1 MLKKWQKRVEG
12 SFAESSLSVNKKT
25 FYITTPIYY
34 VNDVPHIGH
43 TSTTIFADIIARY
56 HKELGKEVF
65 FLTGTDEH
73 GAKIAQAAEKAGL
86 SPKEFCDSIAPR
98 FEKIW
103 KRLNISNEFFIRT
116 TNPKHKKVVQELIN
130 KIYQKGDIY
139 KSVYQGLYCIGC
151 EKFLTE
157 SDLENGH
164 CPLHP
169 PEQTV
174 EQKEENW
181 FFKLSKYIP
190 QLIKLIEDDDTNYIF
205 PEGKRQEV
213 LSKLK
218 AGVHDISFSRANVKW
233 GIPILWDKTQT
244 IYVWV
249 DALINYY
256 SATVFLPGKEKFW
269 PANIHL
275 LAKEILW
282 FHTVIWQAMLMA
294 AGLPLPHKTFT
305 HSFYIMDDKKMSK
318 SLGNLIK
325 PEEMIKLFGIDA
337 SRYLVASSLPLE
349 NDTNVSIDRFK
360 QKYNADLANGLGN
373 LVSRTAKL
381 SQKNNF
387 KLKGEFKPKFIKKAA
402 EALNALNPPKAL
414 EVIWNESESGVS
426 ATNKLFNDKKIW
438 ELKGEKLENA
448 LEKVVANLLTIAYNL
463 KPFMPKTSKKIEAT
477 FLKGE
482 KLAKP
487 LFPRI

>member
-1 MLKKWQKRVEG
+1 MKKK
-12 SFAESSLSVNKKT
+12 A

-34 VNDVPHIGH
+34 VNDAPHVG
-43 TSTTIFADIIARY
+43 SACTTIFADVLARY
-56 HKELGKEVF
+56 HRLIGQKVF

-73 GAKIAQAAEKAGL
+73 GAKIAQSAAKKGL

-98 FEKIW
+98 FKEAW
-103 KRLNISNEFFIRT
+103 KKLNISHDFFIRT
-116 TNPKHKKVVQELIN
+116 TSPKHKKVVADFIE
-130 KIYQKGDIY
+130 KIYKNGDIY
-139 KSVYQGLYCIGC
+139 KDTYQGLYCIGC

-157 SDLENGH
+157 TDLENGH

-169 PEQTV
+169 AESTV

-181 FFKLSKYIP
+181 FFKLSKYVP
-190 QLIKLIEDDDTNYIF
+190 KLIKLIENDQTNYIF

-218 AGVHDISFSRANVKW
+218 AGVHDISISRANVDW
-233 GIPILWDKTQT
+233 GIPIPWDKKQT

-256 SATVFLPGKEKFW
+256 SATLFLENKKCFW
-269 PANIHL
+269 PTDIHL

-282 FHTVIWQAMLMA
+282 FHTVLWQAMLLSA
-294 AGLPLPHKTFT
+294 DLPLPAKTFT
-305 HSFYIMDDKKMSK
+305 HSFYTMDDQKISK
-318 SLGNLIK
+318 SRGRLIST
-325 PEEMIKLFGIDA
+325 EELLENFGVDG
-337 SRYLVASSLPLE
+337 SRYLVASSIPLE
-349 NDTNVSIDRFK
+349 NDTNISLDRFK

-373 LVSRTAKL
+373 LVSRTATL
-381 SQKNNF
+381 CQKNNF
-387 KLKGEFKPKFIKKAA
+387 KFKKGFKPKLIKEVTKS
-402 EALNALNPPKAL
+402 LDLFNPVKAL
-414 EVIWNESESGVS
+414 EIIWNQAEESVS
-426 ATNKLFNDKKIW
+426 ATNKLFNDRKIW
-438 ELKGEKLENA
+438 QLSGKALEES
-448 LEKVVANLLTIAYNL
+448 LEKVVGNLLVIAYNL
-463 KPFMPKTSKKIEAT
+463 KPFMPETSEKIEAV

>member
-1 MLKKWQKRVEG
+1 MNQ
-12 SFAESSLSVNKKT
+12 KT

-34 VNDVPHIGH
+34 VNDAPHIGH
-43 TSTTIFADIIARY
+43 TSTTVFADVIARY
-56 HKELGKEVF
+56 QRITGNEVF

-73 GAKIAQAAEKAGL
+73 GAKITQAAEKAGL

-103 KRLNISNEFFIRT
+103 EKLNISNDFFIRT
-116 TNPKHKKVVQELIN
+116 TNPKHKKVVQNLIN
-130 KIYQKGDIY
+130 KIYQNGDIY

-157 SDLENGH
+157 SDLENGR
-164 CPLHP
+164 CPLHR

-190 QLIKLIEDDDTNYIF
+190 KIVSLVEDEKTNYIF

-218 AGVHDISFSRANVKW
+218 AGVHDISISRANVDW
-233 GIPILWDKTQT
+233 GIPVPWDPSQT
-244 IYVWV
+244 IYVWI

-256 SATVFLPGKEKFW
+256 SATVFLAGKEKFW
-269 PANIHL
+269 PANVHL

-282 FHTVIWQAMLMA
+282 FHTVIWQAMLIA
-294 AGLPLPHKTFT
+294 ADLPLPKKTFI

-325 PEEMIKLFGIDA
+325 PEEMIASFGVDG
-337 SRYLVASSLPLE
+337 SRYLAAGSLPLE
-349 NDTNVSIDRFK
+349 KDTNVSMARFK
-360 QKYNADLANGLGN
+360 QRYNADLANGLGN

-381 SQKNNF
+381 CQKNS
-387 KLKGEFKPKFIKKAA
+387 FKPRGRFKPEFIQSAA
-402 EALNALNPPKAL
+402 EALEGLNPPRAL
-414 EVIWNESESGVS
+414 EIIWNESENGVA

-448 LEKVVANLLTIAYNL
+448 LEKVIANLLIIAHNL
-463 KPFMPKTSKKIEAT
+463 KPFMPETAEKIERV
-477 FLKGE
+477 FIKGE
-482 KLAKP
+482 KLDKP
-487 LFPRI
+487 LFPRVCQ